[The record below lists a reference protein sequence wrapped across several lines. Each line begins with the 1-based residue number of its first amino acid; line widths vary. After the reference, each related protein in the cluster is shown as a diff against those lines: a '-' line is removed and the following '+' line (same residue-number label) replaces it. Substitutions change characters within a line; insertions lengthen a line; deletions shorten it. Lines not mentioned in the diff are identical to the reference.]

1 MKSRVIWNGMLSS
14 VINPQQTTTQE
25 QFDAEVASVMQ
36 WVKASP
42 KANEDP
48 VQIAGEPEQ
57 QKMQMRMQQGITI
70 DEQTWG
76 DIVEAAKRFGVSL

>member
-1 MKSRVIWNGMLSS
+1 MLSIL
-14 VINPQQTTTQE
+14 INPQQTTTQE
-25 QFDAEVASVMQ
+25 QFDAEVASFMQ
-36 WVKASP
+36 WVKESP
-42 KANEDP
+42 KANEDL

>member
-1 MKSRVIWNGMLSS
+1 MLSIL
-14 VINPQQTTTQE
+14 INPQQTTTQE
-25 QFDAEVASVMQ
+25 QFDAEVASFIQ
-36 WVKASP
+36 WVKESP

>member
-1 MKSRVIWNGMLSS
+1 ML
-14 VINPQQTTTQE
+14 PLHR
-25 QFDAEVASVMQ
+25 
-36 WVKASP
+36 
-42 KANEDP
+42 
-48 VQIAGEPEQ
+48 IAGEPEQ

>member
-1 MKSRVIWNGMLSS
+1 
-14 VINPQQTTTQE
+14 
-25 QFDAEVASVMQ
+25 MQ
-36 WVKASP
+36 WVKESP
-42 KANEDP
+42 KVNEDP